1 LRDIDSKLQYD
12 KREEGAVG
20 VLRKGR
26 MEYRG
31 WDGEEYRGTRKAI
44 TNSTFKT
51 IGIAS
56 YSYLASHT
64 RVPHRPA

>member
-1 LRDIDSKLQYD
+1 LRDDDSKLQYD

-51 IGIAS
+51 IGIA
-56 YSYLASHT
+56 
-64 RVPHRPA
+64 